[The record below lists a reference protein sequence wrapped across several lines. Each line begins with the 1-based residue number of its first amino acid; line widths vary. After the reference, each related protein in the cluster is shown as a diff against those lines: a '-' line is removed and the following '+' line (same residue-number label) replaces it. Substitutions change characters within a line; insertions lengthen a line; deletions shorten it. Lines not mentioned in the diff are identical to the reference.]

1 MNTPIKEQKPMKI
14 RDEPYILNERKEE
27 QKGENGARQ
36 AREAVEAIL
45 RREQEASK
53 TLELLMNPHS

>member
-1 MNTPIKEQKPMKI
+1 MKI

-45 RREQEASK
+45 RREQEVSK